1 MRAGMPWAIER
12 QNGGHGK
19 RCAAIR
25 GYVVKFSRDGPGM
38 LQIRDIARF
47 RTVRCRTHMLSR
59 EVTVLMRCAPF
70 TTGLAGPLWF
80 AILTLTATCAG
91 AGPVAVGPAGSGP
104 AGAGSAEGVG
114 LAIVDFSYSDS
125 SGEVTDQAGPHRER
139 LQAFMGALRRD
150 YLGDLRYRLVPAS
163 CRSACLDDED
173 PELGEVERIAKAG
186 GARLLVVGG
195 IHKMSTLVQWARVRV
210 IDLTT
215 ERAVIDRLFT
225 FRGDTD
231 EAWTRAESFVSR
243 EINSL
248 LTPFAAAASAPA
260 AGAAAANVPAAVAPA
275 VIRLAV
281 FDFEIQDF
289 SAGAVAT
296 NTTSDVARLREISS
310 EARKLLS
317 QSGRY
322 SLVDVEGTE
331 EASARTHT
339 LHSCDGC
346 EAAIA
351 ERLGADQSLIAVV
364 NRISRTEYTVKFQ
377 IRDAHTGAILRDE
390 DSGLRMGADY
400 SWGRGALQ
408 LIADRVLRER

>member
-1 MRAGMPWAIER
+1 MRAGMPRAIER

-25 GYVVKFSRDGPGM
+25 GYVVKFSRVGPGM
-38 LQIRDIARF
+38 LQIRDTARF

-59 EVTVLMRCAPF
+59 EVRVLMRCAPF

-91 AGPVAVGPAGSGP
+91 AGPVGVGP

-150 YLGDLRYRLVPAS
+150 YLGDRRYRLVPAS

-173 PELGEVERIAKAG
+173 PELGEVERIAKAD

-248 LTPFAAAASAPA
+248 LTPFAAGASAPAASAPA
-260 AGAAAANVPAAVAPA
+260 ANAPAAVAPA
-275 VIRLAV
+275 LIRLAV
-281 FDFEIQDF
+281 FDFELQDF

-322 SLVDVEGTE
+322 SLVDVDGAE
-331 EASARTHT
+331 ESAARTHT
-339 LHSCDGC
+339 LRSCDGC

-351 ERLGADQSLIAVV
+351 ERLGADQSLIGVV

>member
-1 MRAGMPWAIER
+1 M
-12 QNGGHGK
+12 
-19 RCAAIR
+19 
-25 GYVVKFSRDGPGM
+25 
-38 LQIRDIARF
+38 
-47 RTVRCRTHMLSR
+47 
-59 EVTVLMRCAPF
+59 
-70 TTGLAGPLWF
+70 
-80 AILTLTATCAG
+80 
-91 AGPVAVGPAGSGP
+91 
-104 AGAGSAEGVG
+104 
-114 LAIVDFSYSDS
+114 
-125 SGEVTDQAGPHRER
+125 
-139 LQAFMGALRRD
+139 
-150 YLGDLRYRLVPAS
+150 
-163 CRSACLDDED
+163 
-173 PELGEVERIAKAG
+173 ERIAKAG

-225 FRGDTD
+225 FRGDTN

-248 LTPFAAAASAPA
+248 LAPFAAAASAPA
-260 AGAAAANVPAAVAPA
+260 ASAPTANASAVDAPAVDAPA

-281 FDFEIQDF
+281 FDFELQDF

-296 NTTSDVARLREISS
+296 NTTSDVARLREISR

-322 SLVDVEGTE
+322 SLVDVDGAE
-331 EASARTHT
+331 ESAARTHT
-339 LHSCDGC
+339 LRSCDGC

-351 ERLGADQSLIAVV
+351 ERLGADQSLIGVV
-364 NRISRTEYTVKFQ
+364 NRISRTEYTVKCQ